1 MCVSYPPGS
10 TSWNQMHNVT
20 LSRIASNAFTHYSQ
34 GTKQEL
40 RRCVE
45 DRFCF
50 RFRESSNTH
59 VSPSPSLSRP
69 ELPHR
74 RLVRPCPPTPTC
86 ASSPACSTTSRSP
99 MCSSSARPRCRAS
112 TSDLWTTE
120 RTRCSSSRISACWAT
135 STTCSRRASPSMSRI
150 LGENGVSK

>member
-20 LSRIASNAFTHYSQ
+20 LSRIASNAFTHYSPEPNKSSVAVSK
-34 GTKQEL
+34 TASAS
-40 RRCVE
+40 VS
-45 DRFCF
+45 
-50 RFRESSNTH
+50 ESPPTH
-59 VSPSPSLSRP
+59 TSSLPLSLTSRTTTP
-69 ELPHR
+69 TTGST
-74 RLVRPCPPTPTC
+74 CPPTPTC

-99 MCSSSARPRCRAS
+99 TCSSSARPRCRAS
-112 TSDLWTTE
+112 TRDLWTTE
-120 RTRCSSSRISACWAT
+120 RTKCSLSRISACWAT